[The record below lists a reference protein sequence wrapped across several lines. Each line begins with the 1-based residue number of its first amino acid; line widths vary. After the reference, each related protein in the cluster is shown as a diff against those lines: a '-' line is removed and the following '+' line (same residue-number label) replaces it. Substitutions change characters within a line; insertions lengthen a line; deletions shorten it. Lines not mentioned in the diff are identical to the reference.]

1 MQDRIPLYPGR
12 VKMTPVA
19 GQANTFDMVRADD
32 PTQAGTPLNKA
43 TLLKDATAELYGL
56 GTGAVPDDVYVKIFK
71 DSLRKKR
78 LIVFDESTTWT
89 APNNIADNKI
99 KIIASGGGGAGGYDN
114 SKYGS
119 GGGGG
124 SGFIAVQEVD
134 IIPGTQYTI
143 AIGAAG
149 EKSTANSDG
158 GRGGT
163 TTFSNGPSVL
173 VSAGGG
179 YGGQNAGRGGKGNAP
194 GGVWGN
200 NNGIDAGEYGG
211 GSGASNTTRNTKQ
224 YKGGAG
230 GKYGGGGGGA
240 VVADYSG
247 SYPTTDYGGA
257 GGEFG
262 GKGGNQDG
270 SGEPGSIFTEDILQF
285 YPLKI
290 GNETLDFSGGS
301 GTQYANSG
309 NTWKYAG
316 GGGGGGFGGKGGNG
330 YASSGSSAGG
340 SGGGFGS
347 KGGNGGT
354 KSSGGGGG
362 FFGNGQSSVYANDTD
377 QPGGGG
383 GLFADGDTGIGGCGG
398 KGRNSGSG
406 TMYGHSNPGPGRLII
421 IYQEVS

>member
-1 MQDRIPLYPGR
+1 MNDRIPLYPGR

-19 GQANTFDMVRADD
+19 GQANTYDMTRADD

-43 TLLKDATAELYGL
+43 TLLKDATAALYGL
-56 GTGAVPDDVYVKIFK
+56 GDDAVPDDVYVAIFMR
-71 DSLRKKR
+71 SLRKKR

-99 KIIASGGGGAGGYDN
+99 KIIASGGGGAGGYG
-114 SKYGS
+114 STKYIS

-134 IIPGTQYTI
+134 ITPGTQYTI

-149 EKSTANSDG
+149 AKAMADSDG

-163 TTFSNGPSVL
+163 TTFSNGTSVL
-173 VSAGGG
+173 VSAEGG

-211 GSGASNTTRNTKQ
+211 GGGASNTTSNTNQ

-240 VVADYSG
+240 VVTTYSG
-247 SYPTTDYGGA
+247 SYPTTDYGGT

-262 GKGGNQDG
+262 GKGGTKDG
-270 SGEPGSIFTEDILQF
+270 SGAPGSPFTDDILQF

-290 GNETLDFSGGS
+290 GNETLDYSGGS
-301 GTQYANSG
+301 GTQFAESSY
-309 NTWKYAG
+309 TWKYAG
-316 GGGGGGFGGKGGNG
+316 GGGGGGFGGKGGDG
-330 YASSGSSAGG
+330 YATANMAAGG

-347 KGGNGGT
+347 KGGSGGK
-354 KSSGGGGG
+354 KSGGGGGG
-362 FFGNGQSSVYANDTD
+362 FFGNGQDSVYADDTN

-383 GLFADGDTGIGGCGG
+383 GLFADGDTGVGGCGG
-398 KGRNSGSG
+398 KGRNAG
-406 TMYGHSNPGPGRLII
+406 TGVGYNVSTPGAGRLII

>member
-1 MQDRIPLYPGR
+1 MQNREPTYPGR
-12 VKMTPVA
+12 VTLTPVS
-19 GQANTFDMVRADD
+19 GLANTYDMDRADQ
-32 PTQAGTPLNKA
+32 PLQPGTPLNKE
-43 TLLKDATAELYGL
+43 TLLKDSTAALYGL

-99 KIIASGGGGAGGYDN
+99 KIIASGGGGAGGYGD
-114 SKYGS
+114 SKYVS

-149 EKSTANSDG
+149 EKSMADRDG

-163 TTFSNGPSVL
+163 TTFSNGTSVL
-173 VSAGGG
+173 VSAEGG
-179 YGGQNAGRGGKGNAP
+179 YGGQNAGRGGKGNGP

-211 GSGASNTTRNTKQ
+211 GGGASNTTRNTNQ
-224 YKGGAG
+224 YKGGVG
-230 GKYGGGGGGA
+230 GKYGGGGGCA
-240 VVADYSG
+240 VVAEYAN
-247 SYPTTDYGGA
+247 SYPTTDYGGE

-270 SGEPGSIFTEDILQF
+270 SGEPGSTFTEDILQF

-301 GTQYANSG
+301 GTQYADSIS
-309 NTWKYAG
+309 TWKYAG

-347 KGGNGGT
+347 KGGNGGK
-354 KSSGGGGG
+354 KSGGGGGG

-406 TMYGHSNPGPGRLII
+406 IGYGNSTPGPGRLII